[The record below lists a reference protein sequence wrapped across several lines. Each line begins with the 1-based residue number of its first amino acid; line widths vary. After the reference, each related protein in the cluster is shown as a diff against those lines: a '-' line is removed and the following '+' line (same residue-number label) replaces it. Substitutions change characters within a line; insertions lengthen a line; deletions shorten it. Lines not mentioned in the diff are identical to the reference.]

1 MNIRFNISMIF
12 LIISLITLTGC
23 EKLFFDDL
31 SKTSRK
37 TFNVDEFNRIKVYDS
52 FNIILKQ
59 DTTFKVVIEGPA
71 ELMDDFKCNVYGD
84 TLQLTDSNIRNRIP
98 NYKIPTAYIY
108 FPEIHRFRMRAPG
121 DIKVDGALNLD
132 TFYMIIQ
139 QHTGTVNMDIYANSL
154 RITTGLNK
162 STGVYNISGEVQEAR
177 FWMRNA
183 CKLNAKNLKTQKTN
197 IRHNATND
205 SYINVTDKLEAEL
218 IDASGNVY
226 YKGSP
231 DEIIITE
238 QSGTGR
244 LIPID

>member
-1 MNIRFNISMIF
+1 MNIRFNISIIF

-31 SKTSRK
+31 SKTSRE
-37 TFNVDEFNRIKVYDS
+37 TFNVEEFNRIKVYDS

-59 DTTFKVVIEGPA
+59 DTVFKVEIEGPK
-71 ELMDDFKCNVYGD
+71 ELMKDFECNVYGD
-84 TLQLTDSNIRNRIP
+84 TLQLRDSNIRNRIP
-98 NYKIPTAYIY
+98 NYKIPTAYIH
-108 FPEIHRFRMRAPG
+108 FPKIHRFRMHAPG
-121 DIKVDGALNLD
+121 EIKVDGALELD
-132 TFYMIIQ
+132 DFNMVIQ
-139 QHTGTVNMDIYANSL
+139 RHTGNVNMEIYADYL
-154 RITTGLNK
+154 RIATGANK
-162 STGVYNISGEVQEAR
+162 STGVYNISGKVQEAD

-183 CKLNAKNLKTQKTN
+183 CKLNAKELKTQKTN
-197 IRHNATND
+197 IRYNSTSD
-205 SYINVTDKLEAEL
+205 SYINVMDKLEAEL